1 MNIEFQFIEKDD
13 YLLATIPDKTIN
25 PQRARSIF
33 KSIDAECQKLNCRK
47 VLLNEL
53 MLEERKIQNHELRNI
68 SENMPNIRLAFLCK
82 PELIDDK
89 TKLLSVFTFADEYV
103 AKHFTEEAEA
113 IRWLVSPLRH

>member
-1 MNIEFQFIEKDD
+1 MTIEFQFIAKDN

-25 PQRARSIF
+25 PQRAMSIL
-33 KSIDAECQKLNCRK
+33 KSIAVECQKLNCRK

-53 MLEERKIQNHELRNI
+53 MLEKRKIENHELRNI
-68 SENMPNIRLAFLCK
+68 SENMPDIRLAFLCK

-89 TKLLSVFTFADEYV
+89 SRLLSTFTFADEYV

-113 IRWLVSPLRH
+113 IRWLKSPLRH